1 MTCFD
6 LFVTD
11 RNLTALR
18 TSDYGF
24 GDESDAC
31 SSATARRMRDWG
43 LSHSLRPWS
52 CKWPG
57 CESICE
63 DFGQFLK
70 WVFYSFLAE
79 GVDYMGVLGNF
90 AVNKQKKAEE
100 ESKGPS

>member
-1 MTCFD
+1 M
-6 LFVTD
+6 
-11 RNLTALR
+11 A
-18 TSDYGF
+18 F
-24 GDESDAC
+24 GDESDAVFFC
-31 SSATARRMRDWG
+31 YSS
-43 LSHSLRPWS
+43 SHEETGASHTLYGHGV

-70 WVFYSFLAE
+70 QVFYSFLAE

-100 ESKGPS
+100 RK